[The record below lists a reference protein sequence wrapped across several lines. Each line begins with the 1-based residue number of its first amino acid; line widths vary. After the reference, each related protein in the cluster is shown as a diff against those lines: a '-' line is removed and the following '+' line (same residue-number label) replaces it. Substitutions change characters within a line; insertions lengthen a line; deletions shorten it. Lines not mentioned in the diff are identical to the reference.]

1 MRGSSLRAVLSF
13 AALGLLLGLPRAEQ
27 ARAQDDPFAR
37 YMRTLGE
44 QAVAQGVS
52 RRTVDAI
59 IPTLS
64 FSQRV
69 VDLDRDQPGGAL
81 NAPIPRF
88 APYQARHV
96 DGARISRGRAKLA
109 ALRPML
115 ARIEAQTGVPAAIMV
130 AIWGHESNYGA
141 YTGDFD
147 LANSLATL
155 AYDGRRR
162 ELFAGEFIAVLKMM
176 DRGFPRAQLKGS
188 WAGATGY
195 PQFLPSVYIRL
206 ARDGDGDGR
215 ADIWRSE
222 ADALAS
228 IANYFVASGWRRGS
242 PWGVKVAVP
251 PSLNRAALRNR
262 TTSPRCERVHDRH
275 SMWKTMAE
283 WRALGVVPIEQKGVR
298 EGEMASL
305 LEPDGP
311 TATAYLLT
319 GNYRVIL
326 DYNCS
331 NFYGLSVGLLAD
343 AVDR

>member
-1 MRGSSLRAVLSF
+1 MRVLS
-13 AALGLLLGLPRAEQ
+13 AAVVALFGLPASQ
-27 ARAQDDPFAR
+27 PVAAQEDAFAS
-37 YMRTLGE
+37 YVRTLGDM
-44 QAVAQGVS
+44 ALRQGVS
-52 RRTVDAI
+52 RATINAVV
-59 IPTLS
+59 PTL
-64 FSQRV
+64 FFNQRV
-69 VDLDRDQPGGAL
+69 VDLDRDQPGGPP
-81 NAPIPRF
+81 NGPIPRF
-88 APYQARHV
+88 APYQAQHV
-96 DGARISRGRAKLA
+96 DAARISRGRAKYA
-109 ALRPML
+109 ALRPLL
-115 ARIEAQTGVPAAIMV
+115 ARVEARTGVPESIMV

-141 YTGDFD
+141 YTGNFD

-176 DRGFPRAQLKGS
+176 DRGFPRSQLKGS

-206 ARDGDGDGR
+206 GVDGDGDGR

-228 IANYFVASGWRRGS
+228 IANYFVQSGWRRGV
-242 PWGVKVAVP
+242 PWGTKVSVP
-251 PSLNRAALRNR
+251 ASLNRAAIRNR

-275 SMWKTMAE
+275 SMWKTMRE
-283 WRALGVVPIEQKGVR
+283 WRALGVVPIEQKGIR
-298 EGEMASL
+298 DGELASL

-311 TATAYLLT
+311 NATGYLLT

-343 AVDR
+343 AVER